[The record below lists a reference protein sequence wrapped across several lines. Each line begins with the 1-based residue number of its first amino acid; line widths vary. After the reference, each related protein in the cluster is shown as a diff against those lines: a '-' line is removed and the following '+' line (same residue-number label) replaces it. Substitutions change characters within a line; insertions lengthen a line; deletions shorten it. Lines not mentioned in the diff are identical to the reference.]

1 MKRFFHISL
10 FFNLLCIIGIT
21 YALVKIGSPSY
32 IFYLI
37 KNKGQGVVSLKKHK
51 TSHLKTLPIIEGR
64 IIMLGNSITAEC
76 EWAELLENPNV
87 LNRGVIG
94 DGTTDILNRLD
105 DVIALKPKKIFLL
118 IGVNDLLYLPLS
130 TITKNYE
137 KIVNRLLLESPNT
150 QLYLES
156 VLPIH
161 NSFRRNDM
169 KNEDIDILNKNIEQ
183 IAQKR
188 SLTYINL
195 NEKFKSIL
203 VTASGELSSRDTKQT
218 EEGLNPE
225 YSIDG
230 IHLNGKGYLLFKD
243 IISPYINN

>member
-10 FFNLLCIIGIT
+10 FFNLLCIIGIA

-51 TSHLKTLPIIEGR
+51 TSHLKTLPIVEGR

-76 EWAELLENPNV
+76 EWAELLENSNI

-94 DGTTDILNRLD
+94 DGITDIFNRLD
-105 DVIALKPKKIFLL
+105 DVIAMKPKKIFLL

-137 KIVNRLLLESPNT
+137 KIVNRLLLELPNT
-150 QLYLES
+150 KLCLES

-161 NSFRRNDM
+161 NSFRRNSM

-183 IAQKR
+183 IAQKQ

-195 NEKFKSIL
+195 NEKFKNTQG
-203 VTASGELSSRDTKQT
+203 V
-218 EEGLNPE
+218 LNPE

-230 IHLNGKGYLLFKD
+230 IHLNGKGYLLFKE